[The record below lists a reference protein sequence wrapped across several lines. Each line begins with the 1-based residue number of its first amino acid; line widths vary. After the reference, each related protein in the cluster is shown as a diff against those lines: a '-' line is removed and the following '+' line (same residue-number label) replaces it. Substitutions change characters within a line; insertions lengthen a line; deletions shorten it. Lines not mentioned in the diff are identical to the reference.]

1 MRHVRKAFLQTK
13 KERLRKYIRYRSSFD
28 ILFNNPLYSFVLF
41 LLV

>member
-1 MRHVRKAFLQTK
+1 MK
-13 KERLRKYIRYRSSFD
+13 KERLRKNVTVPVFD